1 MSEPK
6 RSARTLRFGVFELDP
21 QARELRRRGVRVK
34 LQQKPFQILEMLLER
49 AGEVVTRKDLRERLW
64 PDTFVGFD
72 RSLNTAVNALRRAL
86 SDSPTNPRFI
96 ETRSRHGYRFIA
108 PTDATGAPHNAL
120 DADSLDSIAVL
131 PFRNAS
137 GDPEMEYLS
146 DGITEN
152 LINILSQLPE
162 VRVMARSTV
171 FRYKA
176 RDVDPQSV
184 GQSLN
189 VRALV
194 TGTVMQR
201 AETLTIGAELVD
213 STKGWRLW
221 GERYHRKLSDIF
233 NVQEEISREI
243 AEKLRL
249 RLTAEARRR
258 LTKRYTTNPEAFQD
272 YLRGRY
278 LWNKMT
284 EEGLRKGVVY
294 FERAIEQDPQFA
306 LPWAGISDS
315 VALFAFFGLCP
326 SKEVMPRAEDAARK
340 ALALDNTVADAHA
353 SLAGILKSFHW
364 DWRGAE
370 AEYKRALGLNP
381 SHATAHRWY
390 ANYLSTMGRTE
401 EALEEMHRALELDPL
416 SLIINMELAWIYYMG
431 RDHGRAAD
439 QALKTLEMEPAF
451 SPACHVLGLAYEQMG
466 RLKDAIPLLQKA
478 HAGSGGNPIS
488 LAALAHIYARAR
500 RLQEAR
506 KTLTKLKALS
516 GRAYVPPYAFAFVHA
531 GLGDKF
537 QSLTWLQKA
546 LEDRDAWLVWVQ
558 CDPRLDILREETS
571 FHEILRRMG
580 LPSEGNLGSA
590 PL

>member
-1 MSEPK
+1 MSEQKQSTRP
-6 RSARTLRFGVFELDP
+6 LRFGVFELDP

-86 SDSPTNPRFI
+86 ADSPTNPRFI

-108 PTDATGAPHNAL
+108 PTDAGSAQVNTL

-146 DGITEN
+146 DGITES
-152 LINILSQLPE
+152 LINALSQLPE
-162 VRVMARSTV
+162 IRVMARSTV

-176 RDVDPQSV
+176 REVDPQAV

-213 STKGWRLW
+213 ATKGWRLW
-221 GERYHRKLSDIF
+221 GERYQRKLPDIF
-233 NVQEEISREI
+233 NVQDEISREI
-243 AEKLRL
+243 AQKLRL
-249 RLTAEARRR
+249 RLTAEAQRR
-258 LTKRYTTNPEAFQD
+258 LTKRYTANPEAFQN

-284 EEGLRKGVVY
+284 EEGLRKGIVY
-294 FERAIEQDPQFA
+294 FERAIEQDPRFA

-364 DWRGAE
+364 DWSGAE
-370 AEYKRALGLNP
+370 AEYKRALELNP
-381 SHATAHRWY
+381 SHATARRWY
-390 ANYLSTMGRTE
+390 ANYLSALGRTE
-401 EALEEMHRALELDPL
+401 EALQEMHRALDLDPL

-431 RDHGRAAD
+431 RDNGRAAD
-439 QALKTLEMEPAF
+439 LALRTLEMEPGF
-451 SPACHVLGLAYEQMG
+451 SPTRHVLGLAHEQMG
-466 RLKDAIPLLQKA
+466 KFKDAIQLLQEA
-478 HAGSGGNPIS
+478 HANSGGNPIS
-488 LAALAHIYARAR
+488 LAALAHAYARANR
-500 RLQEAR
+500 PQEAR
-506 KTLTKLKALS
+506 KTLARLKALS

-531 GLGDKF
+531 GLGDKS
-537 QSLTWLQKA
+537 QSLIWLQKA

-558 CDPRLDILREETS
+558 CDPRLDILREEPP
-571 FHEILRRMG
+571 FHELLRRMG
-580 LPSEGNLGSA
+580 F
-590 PL
+590 